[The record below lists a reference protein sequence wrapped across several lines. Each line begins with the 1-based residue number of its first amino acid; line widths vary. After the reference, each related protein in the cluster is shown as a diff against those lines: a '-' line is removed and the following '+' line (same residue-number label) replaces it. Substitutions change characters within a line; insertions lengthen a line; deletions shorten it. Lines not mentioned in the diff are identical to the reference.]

1 MGLGFGLGL
10 RLGLGLGLGLVVLVG
25 VLDREHVVL
34 LAPQH
39 EGGRRHG
46 LDQLRVDLLLVA
58 AALEVGTQRLPPAV
72 LLGPDMGVGE
82 QPVGGAP
89 LEEVRGRVRVRVRV
103 RVGVRVR
110 VRVRV
115 RGRGSR

>member
-46 LDQLRVDLLLVA
+46 LDQLGIDALL
-58 AALEVGTQRLPPAV
+58 
-72 LLGPDMGVGE
+72 
-82 QPVGGAP
+82 
-89 LEEVRGRVRVRVRV
+89 VRVRVRV
-103 RVGVRVR
+103 RVDALV
-110 VRVRV
+110 
-115 RGRGSR
+115 SK